1 MESKDRILVT
11 KVLGTKKK
19 SRKPKAKASDREPNA
34 NDSEKNQETD
44 RNVKTDRNMLST
56 AGDEP
61 MRVADMEA
69 QRQGEFR
76 TKSTTRCSPFVY
88 MLGAGILSA
97 AGFGVG
103 FYVSQLK

>member
-19 SRKPKAKASDREPNA
+19 SRKPKAKASEQEPNI
-34 NDSEKNQETD
+34 NDPEKNQETD

-61 MRVADMEA
+61 VRVADMEA
-69 QRQGEFR
+69 QR
-76 TKSTTRCSPFVY
+76 
-88 MLGAGILSA
+88 
-97 AGFGVG
+97 
-103 FYVSQLK
+103 